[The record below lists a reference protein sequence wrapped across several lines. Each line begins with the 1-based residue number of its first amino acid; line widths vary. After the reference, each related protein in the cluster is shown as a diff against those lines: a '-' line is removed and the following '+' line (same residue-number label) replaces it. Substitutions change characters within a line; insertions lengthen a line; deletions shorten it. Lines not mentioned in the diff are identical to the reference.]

1 MLQKYLGSLPGNNR
15 KESARDLGI
24 KIPGGKIDKKVYK
37 GQEPKASVRLVFSGD
52 YTWSQKHNN
61 QLDALAEVLSIKLIE
76 RLREDEGG
84 VYGVG
89 ARASYSKFPKS
100 RYTFSISFGCAPENV
115 EKLISS
121 TLDEINKIR
130 INGALKTDI
139 EKFIAEETRSTETQL
154 KDNGFWLGYL
164 SNQIQNEDE
173 PKQILTYLE
182 SLKELNPEA
191 LKATVQYRL
200 NPDNFIRI
208 VLLPEK

>member
-1 MLQKYLGSLPGNNR
+1 M
-15 KESARDLGI
+15 
-24 KIPGGKIDKKVYK
+24 
-37 GQEPKASVRLVFSGD
+37 
-52 YTWSQKHNN
+52 
-61 QLDALAEVLSIKLIE
+61 AEVLTIKLIE

-89 ARASYSKFPKS
+89 ARASYTKFPKG
-100 RYTFSISFGCAPENV
+100 RYSFNISFGCAPENV

-130 INGALKTDI
+130 VNGALAGDI

-164 SNQIQNEDE
+164 ANQLQNQDE
-173 PKQILTYLE
+173 PKQVLTYLE

-200 NPDNFIRI
+200 SPDNFIRM
-208 VLLPEK
+208 VLLPEKK

>member
-1 MLQKYLGSLPGNNR
+1 M
-15 KESARDLGI
+15 
-24 KIPGGKIDKKVYK
+24 
-37 GQEPKASVRLVFSGD
+37 
-52 YTWSQKHNN
+52 
-61 QLDALAEVLSIKLIE
+61 SIKLIE

-89 ARASYSKFPKS
+89 ARATYSRFPKN
-100 RYTFSISFGCAPENV
+100 RYSFTISFGCAPENV

-130 INGALKTDI
+130 QNGAQAVDI
-139 EKFIAEETRSTETQL
+139 EKFIAEETRTTETQM

-164 SNQIQNEDE
+164 TNQLQNEDD
-173 PKQILTYLE
+173 PKQILTYLQ
-182 SLKELNPEA
+182 SLKELTPDA

-200 NPDNFIRI
+200 ADNYIRM